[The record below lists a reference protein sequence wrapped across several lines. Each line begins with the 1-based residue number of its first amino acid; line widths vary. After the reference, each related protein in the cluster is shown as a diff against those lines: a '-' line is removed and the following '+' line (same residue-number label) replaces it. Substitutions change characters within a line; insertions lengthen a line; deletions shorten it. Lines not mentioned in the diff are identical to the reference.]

1 MIWRWFWRE
10 WRSPSLLIV
19 WLALTLAVACVLA
32 LGSISDRMEKGLS
45 QQSRDFIAADR
56 VLRSAHPITEAW
68 LQDAEKQGL
77 KVSRQLSFMTM
88 TFAGSVDDNTP
99 PQLADVKATD
109 VAYPLYGDLQTQ
121 PPGIK
126 PEPGTVLAAPRL
138 MALLNIKVGD
148 NLEVGDATFKVA
160 GEIIQEPDS
169 GFNPFQTAP
178 RLIMNLADVPKT
190 GAVQPGSRL
199 TYRYMFAGSPESI
212 ATYGEAIKGLLKP
225 DQRWYGMEDSEGA
238 LGKSLQRSQ
247 QFLLLSALLTLMLSI
262 AAVAVAMG
270 HYCRS
275 RYDLVAVLKTLGA
288 GRRSLQK
295 LIIGQWVAVLLLA
308 AVSGSIIGLGFEALL
323 MKMLAP
329 VLPAA
334 LPPSGIWP
342 WIWSMGSLVV
352 ISLLVGAR
360 PYKQLLATQP
370 LRVLRNDVV
379 ANVWPLRWFIPVML
393 VIIVSLLAAL
403 VGGSTLLWS
412 LLAGVVVLSLLL
424 GAIGWGSLLL
434 LRRLTVRS
442 LSLRLAIN
450 RLVRQPWVTLS
461 QLAAFSMSFMLL
473 ALLLVLRGDLLS
485 RWEQQLPP
493 DSPNYFLLN
502 ITKDQI
508 PQVTDFLRQHH
519 AEPEQ
524 FYPIVRVR
532 LTHINQQVATDII
545 KPDDAAGEAVNR
557 ELNLTWMD
565 GLPDHNP
572 LVAGDGPP
580 KAGEVS
586 IDEGLAGRMGVKLG
600 DSVTFSGDTQEFS
613 AKVTSLRKVDWD
625 SLRPNFYFIFP
636 PGALDAQPQSWLT
649 SFRYQGDGQAI
660 TQLNRQFPTL
670 SLLDIGSILKQVGQ
684 VLQQVSR
691 ALEVMVILVML
702 CGGLLLLAQIQ
713 VGMRQRRQEL
723 IVYRTLGASKKLL
736 RGTLWCEFA
745 VLGLVAGIAA
755 AVGAEAAL
763 WLLTRK
769 VFDFPWEPNIVLWWS
784 VPLVSAVL
792 LSLCGGWMGVRL
804 LRGRAL
810 FKAYGG

>member
-10 WRSPSLLIV
+10 WRQPSLLIV
-19 WLALTLAVACVLA
+19 WLALTLAVSCVLA

-56 VLRSAHPITEAW
+56 VLRSARPITEAW
-68 LQDAEKQGL
+68 LQDAQKQGL

-88 TFAGSVDDNTP
+88 TFAGDT

-109 VAYPLYGDLQTQ
+109 VAYPLYGDLQTE

-126 PEPGTVLAAPRL
+126 PQPGTVLAAPRL
-138 MALLNIKVGD
+138 MALLNVKVGD
-148 NLEVGDATFKVA
+148 NLDVGDATLKIA
-160 GEIIQEPDS
+160 GEIIGEPDS

-199 TYRYMFAGSPESI
+199 TYRYMFAGSPENI
-212 ATYGEAIKGLLKP
+212 QAYGSAIKGLLKP

-288 GRRSLQK
+288 GKKALQK
-295 LIIGQWVAVLLLA
+295 LIIGQWVSVLLLA
-308 AVSGSIIGLGFEALL
+308 AVCGNVIGLLFEALL

-393 VIIVSLLAAL
+393 VIVVGLLAAL

-434 LRRLTVRS
+434 LRRISVGKLP
-442 LSLRLAIN
+442 LRLAIN

-473 ALLLVLRGDLLS
+473 ALLLVLRGDLLD

-502 ITKDQI
+502 ITKDQV
-508 PQVTDFLRQHH
+508 PQVTDFLRQHQ
-519 AEPEQ
+519 AKPET

-532 LTHINQQVATDII
+532 LTKINQNVATDII

-557 ELNLTWMD
+557 ELNLTWMQ

-572 LVAGDGPP
+572 LVVGNGPP
-580 KAGEVS
+580 QAGEVS
-586 IDEGLAGRMGVKLG
+586 IDDGLAGRLGVKIG
-600 DSVTFSGDTQEFS
+600 DTLTFSGDTQEFS
-613 AKVTSLRKVDWD
+613 AKISSLRKVDWD

-649 SFRYQGDGQAI
+649 SFRYQGDGKTI

-736 RGTLWCEFA
+736 RSTLWCEFA

-763 WLLTRK
+763 WILQRK
-769 VFDFPWEPNIVLWWS
+769 VFDFPWEPNLVLWWS
-784 VPLVSAVL
+784 VPLISALL

-810 FKAYGG
+810 FRQYNS

>member
-32 LGSISDRMEKGLS
+32 LGSISDRMDKGLS
-45 QQSRDFIAADR
+45 QQSREFIVGDR

-88 TFAGSVDDNTP
+88 TFAENT
-99 PQLADVKATD
+99 PQLASVKATD
-109 VAYPLYGDLQTQ
+109 LAYPLYGALQTE
-121 PPGIK
+121 PAGLK
-126 PEPGTVLAAPRL
+126 PEPGTVLVAPRL
-138 MALLNIKVGD
+138 LALLNVKVGD
-148 NLEVGDATFKVA
+148 NLDVGDSTLKIA
-160 GEIIQEPDS
+160 GVIVQEPDS

-178 RLIMNLADVPKT
+178 RVIMNLEDVPKT

-199 TYRYMFAGSPESI
+199 TYRYMFAGTPEAIQS
-212 ATYGEAIKGLLKP
+212 YGDAIKGLLKP
-225 DQRWYGMEDSEGA
+225 DQRWTGMEDSDGA

-247 QFLLLSALLTLMLSI
+247 QFLTLSALLTLMLSI
-262 AAVAVAMG
+262 AAIAVSMG

-288 GRRSLQK
+288 GKKALRR
-295 LIIGQWVAVLLLA
+295 LIIGQWVAVMVLA
-308 AVSGSIIGLGFEALL
+308 GICGSLVGLAFEAGL
-323 MKMLAP
+323 MKVLAP

-334 LPPSGIWP
+334 LPPAGVWP
-342 WIWSMGSLVV
+342 WVWSMGAMVV
-352 ISLLVGAR
+352 ISFLIGIR
-360 PYKQLLATQP
+360 PYRQLLATQP

-379 ANVWPLRWFIPVML
+379 ANVWPLRYFLPVMVL
-393 VIIVSLLAAL
+393 VVVGLLAAL
-403 VGGSTLLWS
+403 MGGSSLLWS
-412 LLAGVVVLSLLL
+412 LLAGVLVLSLLL
-424 GAIGWGSLLL
+424 GIIGWGALLL
-434 LRRLTVRS
+434 LRRLTFRQ
-442 LSLRLAIN
+442 LPLRLAVN
-450 RLVRQPWVTLS
+450 RLLRQPWVTLS

-473 ALLLVLRGDLLS
+473 ALLLVMRGDLLD

-502 ITKDQI
+502 ITKEQI
-508 PQVTDFLRQHH
+508 PQVTDFLHQHK
-519 AEPEQ
+519 AEPET

-532 LTHINQQVATDII
+532 LTKINDQIATDII

-557 ELNLTWMD
+557 ELNLTWMQ

-572 LVAGDGPP
+572 LVAGNEPP

-586 IDEGLAGRMGVKLG
+586 IDEGLAGRLGVKLG
-600 DSVTFSGDTQEFS
+600 DTVTFNGDTQDFS
-613 AKVTSLRKVDWD
+613 AKITSLRKVDWD
-625 SLRPNFYFIFP
+625 SLKPNFYFIFP
-636 PGALDAQPQSWLT
+636 PGALDGQPQSWLT
-649 SFRYQGDGQAI
+649 SFRYHGDDSTI
-660 TQLNRQFPTL
+660 TQFNRQFPTV
-670 SLLDIGSILKQVGQ
+670 SMMDIGSILRQVGQ

-723 IVYRTLGASKKLL
+723 IVYRTLGASKKMLH
-736 RGTLWCEFA
+736 RTLWCEFA

-755 AVGAEAAL
+755 AIGAEAAL
-763 WLLTRK
+763 WLLQRK
-769 VFDFPWEPNIVLWWS
+769 VFDFPWEPNYLMWIA
-784 VPLVSAVL
+784 VPVVSALL
-792 LSLCGGWMGVRL
+792 LSVCGGWLGVRL

-810 FKAYGG
+810 FRQYDS